1 MTQTHKILRDL
12 ATLTPIMALCAF
24 FAAGLSAAVSL
35 LVAMLVAMANF
46 GLLAFVVQRLVT
58 AWATDSGKSWA
69 LFWMLQK
76 TLGGLVCFTVLLSF
90 VGAGPVLISVIG
102 VSVVIVTRTLI
113 TQFSTTRNLSWQ
125 EG

>member
-1 MTQTHKILRDL
+1 
-12 ATLTPIMALCAF
+12 MALCAF
-24 FAAGLSAAVSL
+24 LVAGLSSAVSL
-35 LVAMLVAMANF
+35 LAAMLVAVANF
-46 GLLAFVVQRLVT
+46 GLLAFVVRRLVT

-90 VGAGPVLISVIG
+90 VGAGPVLISVIA
-102 VSVVIVTRTLI
+102 VSVVIVTRTLV
-113 TQFSTTRNLSWQ
+113 TPFSTSRHLSWQ